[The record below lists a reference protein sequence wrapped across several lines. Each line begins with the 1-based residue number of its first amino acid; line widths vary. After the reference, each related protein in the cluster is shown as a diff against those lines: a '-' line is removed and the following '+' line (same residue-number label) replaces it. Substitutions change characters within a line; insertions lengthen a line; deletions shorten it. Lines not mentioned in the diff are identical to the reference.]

1 MNENLNNVKISGIRK
16 FYNEVQKVDGAI
28 SLTLG
33 QPDFK
38 LPVSIEEGLINA
50 IKENKTTY
58 TSNLGIFELREEIS
72 KYLLNKDISYEADE
86 ICITVGGSEALF
98 NIFTALLN
106 KEDKVLIPTPA
117 YPAYESIVT
126 ILGGSVVNY
135 SLDNEF
141 KIDVEDI
148 KRKIKDMNIKYL
160 VLSLPSNPTGAILS
174 KDEKEQL
181 VELIKENDILVITD
195 EIYESLC
202 YSDYYSVAQC
212 KDIKDKVIYVGGF
225 SKMFSMT
232 GLRIGYYA
240 CSQKLMNEI
249 IKVHQ
254 YNVSCAPSICQWAV
268 YNGLKYG
275 LNDVSHMKEV
285 FNNRKDLVVNKLKDI
300 GLDIVMPKGAF
311 YVFPSIKKF
320 NIPTEEFALR
330 LLHEEKV
337 ACVPG
342 TAFGIG
348 GEGYL
353 RISYCYS
360 DDDLIEALKKDRKI
374 YSKTLK
380 NHLKYILLN
389 YNNIYF
395 FFYHKMSVWD
405 TTKT

>member
-1 MNENLNNVKISGIRK
+1 MNENLDRVKISGIRK
-16 FYNEVQKVDGAI
+16 FYNEVQKVEGAI

-38 LPVSIEEGLINA
+38 LPTSIEEGVVNA
-50 IKENKTTY
+50 IQENKTTY
-58 TSNLGIFELREEIS
+58 TSNSGIVELREEIS
-72 KYLLNKDISYEADE
+72 KYLLTKDIAYEADE
-86 ICITVGGSEALF
+86 LCITVGGSEALF

-106 KEDKVLIPTPA
+106 KDDKVLIPTPA

-126 ILGGSVVNY
+126 ILGGTVVNY

-141 KIDVEDI
+141 KIDVKDI
-148 KRKIKDMNIKYL
+148 KNKIKDMNIKYL

-174 KDEKEQL
+174 KEEKDEL
-181 VELIKENDILVITD
+181 IELIKENDILVITD

-202 YSDYYSVAQC
+202 YDEYYSIAQC
-212 KDIKDKVIYVGGF
+212 KEIKEKIIYVGGF

-240 CSQKLMNEI
+240 CSQMLMNEI
-249 IKVHQ
+249 IKIHQ

-275 LNDVSHMKEV
+275 LKDVSHMKEV
-285 FNNRKDLVVNKLKDI
+285 FRSRKDMVVGKLKEM
-300 GLDIVMPKGAF
+300 GLDVITPKGAF

-320 NIPTEEFALR
+320 NIPSEEFALR
-330 LLHEEKV
+330 LLNEEKV

-360 DDDLIEALKKDRKI
+360 DDELIEALKRIEKFINKI
-374 YSKTLK
+374 
-380 NHLKYILLN
+380 
-389 YNNIYF
+389 
-395 FFYHKMSVWD
+395 
-405 TTKT
+405 

>member
-1 MNENLNNVKISGIRK
+1 MNENLKNVKISGIRK
-16 FYNEVQKVDGAI
+16 FYNEVQKVEGAI

-58 TSNLGIFELREEIS
+58 TSNLGIVELREEIS
-72 KYLLNKDISYEADE
+72 KYLLNKDISYEDDE

-106 KEDKVLIPTPA
+106 KGDKVLIPTPA

-126 ILGGSVVNY
+126 ILGGTVVNY

-212 KDIKDKVIYVGGF
+212 REIKDKVIYVGGF

-240 CSQKLMNEI
+240 CSQELMNEI

-275 LNDVSHMKEV
+275 LDDVSHMKEV
-285 FNNRKDLVVNKLKDI
+285 FNNRKELVVNKLKDI
-300 GLDIVMPKGAF
+300 GLDVVMPKGAF

-320 NIPTEEFALR
+320 NIPAEEFALR

-360 DDDLIEALKKDRKI
+360 DEELIEALKRIERFIAK
-374 YSKTLK
+374 L
-380 NHLKYILLN
+380 
-389 YNNIYF
+389 
-395 FFYHKMSVWD
+395 
-405 TTKT
+405 

>member
-1 MNENLNNVKISGIRK
+1 MNENLDRVKISGIRK
-16 FYNEVQKVDGAI
+16 FYNEVQKVEGAI

-33 QPDFK
+33 QPDFNI
-38 LPVSIEEGLINA
+38 PTSIEEGLVNA
-50 IKENKTTY
+50 IQENKTTY
-58 TSNLGIFELREEIS
+58 TSNSGIVELREEIS
-72 KYLLNKDISYEADE
+72 KYLLTKDIAYEADE

-106 KEDKVLIPTPA
+106 KDDKVLIPTPA

-126 ILGGSVVNY
+126 ILGGTVVNY

-141 KIDVEDI
+141 KIDVKDI
-148 KRKIKDMNIKYL
+148 KNKIKDMNIKYL

-174 KDEKEQL
+174 KEEKDEL
-181 VELIKENDILVITD
+181 IELIKENDILVITD

-202 YSDYYSVAQC
+202 YDEYYSIAQC
-212 KDIKDKVIYVGGF
+212 KEIKEKIIYVGGF

-240 CSQKLMNEI
+240 CSQMLMNEI
-249 IKVHQ
+249 IKIHQ

-275 LNDVSHMKEV
+275 LKDVSHMKEV
-285 FNNRKDLVVNKLKDI
+285 FRTRKDMVVGKLKEM
-300 GLDIVMPKGAF
+300 GLDVITPKGAF

-320 NIPTEEFALR
+320 NIPSEEFALR
-330 LLHEEKV
+330 LLNEEKV

-360 DDDLIEALKKDRKI
+360 DDELIEALKRIEKFINKI
-374 YSKTLK
+374 
-380 NHLKYILLN
+380 
-389 YNNIYF
+389 
-395 FFYHKMSVWD
+395 
-405 TTKT
+405 

>member
-72 KYLLNKDISYEADE
+72 KYLLNKDISYEVDE

-106 KEDKVLIPTPA
+106 KGDKVLIPTPA

-174 KDEKEQL
+174 KEEKEQL

-202 YSDYYSVAQC
+202 YDEYYSVAQC
-212 KDIKDKVIYVGGF
+212 RDIKD
-225 SKMFSMT
+225 
-232 GLRIGYYA
+232 
-240 CSQKLMNEI
+240 
-249 IKVHQ
+249 
-254 YNVSCAPSICQWAV
+254 
-268 YNGLKYG
+268 
-275 LNDVSHMKEV
+275 
-285 FNNRKDLVVNKLKDI
+285 
-300 GLDIVMPKGAF
+300 
-311 YVFPSIKKF
+311 
-320 NIPTEEFALR
+320 
-330 LLHEEKV
+330 
-337 ACVPG
+337 
-342 TAFGIG
+342 
-348 GEGYL
+348 
-353 RISYCYS
+353 
-360 DDDLIEALKKDRKI
+360 
-374 YSKTLK
+374 
-380 NHLKYILLN
+380 
-389 YNNIYF
+389 
-395 FFYHKMSVWD
+395 
-405 TTKT
+405 

>member
-1 MNENLNNVKISGIRK
+1 MNENLSNVKISGIRK

-38 LPVSIEEGLINA
+38 LPVSIEEGLIKA
-50 IKENKTTY
+50 INENKTTY
-58 TSNLGIFELREEIS
+58 TSNLGIVELREEIS
-72 KYLLNKDISYEADE
+72 KYLLKKDISYKADE

-106 KEDKVLIPTPA
+106 KGDKVLIPTPA

-126 ILGGSVVNY
+126 ILGGAVVNY

-148 KRKIKDMNIKYL
+148 KNKIRDMNIKYL
-160 VLSLPSNPTGAILS
+160 VLSLPSNPTGVILS
-174 KDEKEQL
+174 KEEKKQL
-181 VELIKENDILVITD
+181 VELIKENDIIVITD

-202 YSDYYSVAQC
+202 YDEYHSVAQC
-212 KDIKDKVIYVGGF
+212 NEIKDKIIYVGGF

-232 GLRIGYYA
+232 GLRVGYYA
-240 CSQKLMNEI
+240 CCERLMNEI

-275 LNDVSHMKEV
+275 LQDVSYMKEV
-285 FNNRKDLVVNKLKDI
+285 FNKRKNFVVSKLKDM
-300 GLDIVMPKGAF
+300 GLDVVIPQGAF

-320 NIPTEEFALR
+320 NIPSEEFALR

-342 TAFGIG
+342 TAFGVG

-353 RISYCYS
+353 RLSYCYS
-360 DDDLIEALKKDRKI
+360 DDELIEGLKRIEKFIAK
-374 YSKTLK
+374 L
-380 NHLKYILLN
+380 
-389 YNNIYF
+389 
-395 FFYHKMSVWD
+395 
-405 TTKT
+405 

>member
-1 MNENLNNVKISGIRK
+1 MNENLKNVKISGIRK
-16 FYNEVQKVDGAI
+16 FYNKVQKVEGAI

-58 TSNLGIFELREEIS
+58 TSNLGIVELREEIS
-72 KYLLNKDISYEADE
+72 KYLLNKDISYEDDE

-106 KEDKVLIPTPA
+106 KGDKVLIPTPA

-126 ILGGSVVNY
+126 ILGGTVVNY

-181 VELIKENDILVITD
+181 VELIKENNILVITD

-212 KDIKDKVIYVGGF
+212 REIKDKVIYVGGF

-240 CSQKLMNEI
+240 CSQELMNEI

-275 LNDVSHMKEV
+275 LDDVSHMKEV
-285 FNNRKDLVVNKLKDI
+285 FNNRKELVVNKLKDI
-300 GLDIVMPKGAF
+300 GLDVVMPKGAF

-320 NIPTEEFALR
+320 NIPAEEFALR

-360 DDDLIEALKKDRKI
+360 DEELIEALKRIERFIAK
-374 YSKTLK
+374 L
-380 NHLKYILLN
+380 
-389 YNNIYF
+389 
-395 FFYHKMSVWD
+395 
-405 TTKT
+405 

>member
-1 MNENLNNVKISGIRK
+1 MNENLKNVKISGIRK
-16 FYNEVQKVDGAI
+16 FYNEVQKVEGAI

-38 LPVSIEEGLINA
+38 LPVSIEEGLMNA

-58 TSNLGIFELREEIS
+58 TSNLGIVELREEIS
-72 KYLLNKDISYEADE
+72 KYLLNKDITYEDDE

-106 KEDKVLIPTPA
+106 KDDKVLIPTPA

-126 ILGGSVVNY
+126 ILGGTVVNY

-174 KDEKEQL
+174 KEEKEQL

-202 YSDYYSVAQC
+202 YDEYYSVAQC
-212 KDIKDKVIYVGGF
+212 REIKDKVIYVGGF

-240 CSQKLMNEI
+240 CSQDLMNEI

-275 LNDVSHMKEV
+275 LNDVIHMKEV
-285 FNNRKDLVVNKLKDI
+285 FNNRKELVVNKLKDI
-300 GLDIVMPKGAF
+300 GLDVVMPKGAF

-342 TAFGIG
+342 NAFGIG

-360 DDDLIEALKKDRKI
+360 DDDLIEALKRLERFIAK
-374 YSKTLK
+374 L
-380 NHLKYILLN
+380 
-389 YNNIYF
+389 
-395 FFYHKMSVWD
+395 
-405 TTKT
+405 

>member
-1 MNENLNNVKISGIRK
+1 MNENLKNVKISGIRK
-16 FYNEVQKVDGAI
+16 FYNEVQKVEGAI

-58 TSNLGIFELREEIS
+58 TSNLGIVELREEIS
-72 KYLLNKDISYEADE
+72 KYLLNKDISYEDDE

-106 KEDKVLIPTPA
+106 KGDKVLIPTPA

-126 ILGGSVVNY
+126 ILGGEVVNY
-135 SLDNEF
+135 SLDREF

-212 KDIKDKVIYVGGF
+212 TDIKDKVIYVGGF

-240 CSQKLMNEI
+240 CSQELMNEI

-285 FNNRKDLVVNKLKDI
+285 FNNRKELVVNKLKDI
-300 GLDIVMPKGAF
+300 GLDVVMPKGAF

-320 NIPTEEFALR
+320 NIPAEEFALR

-360 DDDLIEALKKDRKI
+360 DDELIEALKRIERFIAK
-374 YSKTLK
+374 L
-380 NHLKYILLN
+380 
-389 YNNIYF
+389 
-395 FFYHKMSVWD
+395 
-405 TTKT
+405 

>member
-1 MNENLNNVKISGIRK
+1 MNENLDRVKISGIRK
-16 FYNEVQKVDGAI
+16 FYNEVQKVEGAI

-38 LPVSIEEGLINA
+38 LPTSIEEGLVNA
-50 IKENKTTY
+50 IQENKTTY
-58 TSNLGIFELREEIS
+58 TSNSGIVELREEIS
-72 KYLLNKDISYEADE
+72 KYLLTKDIAYEADE
-86 ICITVGGSEALF
+86 LCITVGGSEALF

-106 KEDKVLIPTPA
+106 KDDKVLIPTPA

-126 ILGGSVVNY
+126 ILGGTVVNY

-141 KIDVEDI
+141 KIDVKDI
-148 KRKIKDMNIKYL
+148 KNKIKDMNIKYL
-160 VLSLPSNPTGAILS
+160 VLSLPSNPTGSILS
-174 KDEKEQL
+174 KEEKDEL
-181 VELIKENDILVITD
+181 IELIKENDILVITD

-202 YSDYYSVAQC
+202 YDEYYSIAQC
-212 KDIKDKVIYVGGF
+212 KEIKEKIIYVGGF

-240 CSQKLMNEI
+240 CSQMLMNEI
-249 IKVHQ
+249 IKIHQ

-275 LNDVSHMKEV
+275 LKDVSHMKEV
-285 FNNRKDLVVNKLKDI
+285 FRSRKDMVVGKLKEM
-300 GLDIVMPKGAF
+300 GLDVITPKGAF

-320 NIPTEEFALR
+320 NIPSEEFALR
-330 LLHEEKV
+330 LLNEEKV

-360 DDDLIEALKKDRKI
+360 DDELIEALKRIEKFINKI
-374 YSKTLK
+374 
-380 NHLKYILLN
+380 
-389 YNNIYF
+389 
-395 FFYHKMSVWD
+395 
-405 TTKT
+405 

>member
-1 MNENLNNVKISGIRK
+1 MNENLSNVKISGIRK

-38 LPVSIEEGLINA
+38 LPAVIEEGLIRA

-58 TSNLGIFELREEIS
+58 TSNLGIVELREEIS
-72 KYLLNKDISYEADE
+72 KYLLNKDISYKDDE

-106 KEDKVLIPTPA
+106 KDDKVLIPTPA

-126 ILGGSVVNY
+126 ILGGTVVNY

-141 KIDVEDI
+141 KIDIEDI
-148 KRKIKDMNIKYL
+148 KNKIKDMNIKYL

-174 KDEKEQL
+174 EKEKKEL
-181 VELIKENDILVITD
+181 VEIIKENDILVITD

-202 YSDYYSVAQC
+202 YDEYYSVAQC
-212 KDIKDKVIYVGGF
+212 DEIKDKIIYVGGF

-232 GLRIGYYA
+232 GLRVGYYA
-240 CSQKLMNEI
+240 CCQELMNEI

-275 LNDVSHMKEV
+275 LQDVSHMKEV
-285 FNNRKDLVVNKLKDI
+285 FNKRKKLVVNKLKDI
-300 GLDIVMPKGAF
+300 GLDVVIPQGAF

-320 NIPTEEFALR
+320 NIPSEEFALR

-342 TAFGIG
+342 TAFGMG

-360 DDDLIEALKKDRKI
+360 DDELIEGLKRIERFIAK
-374 YSKTLK
+374 L
-380 NHLKYILLN
+380 
-389 YNNIYF
+389 
-395 FFYHKMSVWD
+395 
-405 TTKT
+405 

>member
-1 MNENLNNVKISGIRK
+1 MNENLSNVKISGIRR

-38 LPVSIEEGLINA
+38 LPLAIEEGLIKA
-50 IKENKTTY
+50 IRDNKTTY
-58 TSNLGIFELREEIS
+58 TSNLGIIELREEIS
-72 KYLLNKDISYEADE
+72 RYLLNRDIYYKADE

-106 KEDKVLIPTPA
+106 KGDNVLIPTPA

-126 ILGGSVVNY
+126 ILGGNVVNY
-135 SLDNEF
+135 SLNSEF
-141 KIDVEDI
+141 KINIEDI
-148 KRKIKDMNIKYL
+148 KNKINTLGVKYL

-174 KDEKEQL
+174 KDEKEEL
-181 VELIKENDILVITD
+181 VNLIKENDLIVITD

-202 YSDYYSVAQC
+202 YDDYYSVAQC
-212 KDIKDKVIYVGGF
+212 KEIKDKIIYVGGF

-232 GLRIGYYA
+232 GLRVGYYA
-240 CSQKLMNEI
+240 CCEKLMNEI

-254 YNVSCAPSICQWAV
+254 YNVSCAPSICQWGV

-275 LNDVSHMKEV
+275 LDDVIHMKEV
-285 FNNRKDLVVNKLKDI
+285 FNKRRDFVVNKLKSM
-300 GLDIVMPKGAF
+300 GLDVVTPKGAF
-311 YVFPSIKKF
+311 YVFPSIRKF
-320 NIPTEEFALR
+320 NIPSEEFALR

-342 TAFGIG
+342 SAFGIG

-353 RISYCYS
+353 RLSYCYS
-360 DDDLIEALKKDRKI
+360 DDELVEGL
-374 YSKTLK
+374 
-380 NHLKYILLN
+380 
-389 YNNIYF
+389 
-395 FFYHKMSVWD
+395 
-405 TTKT
+405 

>member
-1 MNENLNNVKISGIRK
+1 MNENLNSVKISGIRK

-38 LPVSIEEGLINA
+38 LPVSIEEGLISA

-58 TSNLGIFELREEIS
+58 TSNLGIVELREEIS
-72 KYLLNKDISYEADE
+72 KYLLNKDISYRADE
-86 ICITVGGSEALF
+86 ICVTVGGSEALF

-141 KIDVEDI
+141 KINVEDI
-148 KRKIKDMNIKYL
+148 KNKIKDMNIKYL

-174 KDEKEQL
+174 KEEKKQL
-181 VELIKENDILVITD
+181 VELIKENDIVVITD

-202 YSDYYSVAQC
+202 YDEYYSVAQC
-212 KDIKDKVIYVGGF
+212 KEIKDKIIYVGGF

-232 GLRIGYYA
+232 GLRVGYYA
-240 CSQKLMNEI
+240 CCEELMNEI

-275 LNDVSHMKEV
+275 LQDVNHMKEV
-285 FNNRKDLVVNKLKDI
+285 FNNRKELVVNKLKDI
-300 GLDIVMPKGAF
+300 GLDVVIPQGAF
-311 YVFPSIKKF
+311 YVFPSIKKI
-320 NIPTEEFALR
+320 NIPSEEFALR

-342 TAFGIG
+342 TAFGTG

-360 DDDLIEALKKDRKI
+360 EDELVEALKRIEKFIAK
-374 YSKTLK
+374 L
-380 NHLKYILLN
+380 
-389 YNNIYF
+389 
-395 FFYHKMSVWD
+395 
-405 TTKT
+405 